1 MPRGPVWRDGTRRV
15 LNVFVALIGIVLTLP
30 VMAVIALAIRVTS
43 RGPVI
48 FRQQRVGLDR
58 RLQAKGPVEE
68 RRVTDAGG
76 RIFTM
81 YKFRTMYH
89 RSGKREV
96 WARPG
101 DPRITPVGR
110 ILRAYRLDELPQLFN
125 VLRGDMN
132 VVGPRPEQ
140 PRIFSNLAGRFGAY
154 RMRQRV
160 LPGITGMAQVQL
172 PYDQSLD
179 DVRKKV
185 DKDLEYI
192 EKRGLWTDLKIMLR
206 TIKVLC
212 FKRGSL

>member
-58 RLQAKGPVEE
+58 MLQAKGPVEE

-89 RSGKREV
+89 RKGKREV

-101 DPRITPVGR
+101 
-110 ILRAYRLDELPQLFN
+110 
-125 VLRGDMN
+125 
-132 VVGPRPEQ
+132 
-140 PRIFSNLAGRFGAY
+140 
-154 RMRQRV
+154 
-160 LPGITGMAQVQL
+160 
-172 PYDQSLD
+172 
-179 DVRKKV
+179 
-185 DKDLEYI
+185 
-192 EKRGLWTDLKIMLR
+192 
-206 TIKVLC
+206 
-212 FKRGSL
+212 